1 MYLIS
6 GKVNIEPKVYCQM
19 GCGPHRNYLIESKTL
34 EANYIIL
41 YSDTKHLILSLDLL
55 YVGEKFTKLLKEELC
70 KFIPIDNMF
79 ITASHTHYAPMTDT
93 NKPLLGEASD
103 EYIEDTI
110 KKISKNISLNLI
122 TEFHQVEIEY
132 SLYESFQTCK
142 RRLRRFVGLKGNK
155 ILFNQ
160 VFLGPPR
167 KKTKNSEKDRIEG
180 SLITLKDANGKAL
193 AIIWHFPCHPTSLP
207 RSTEFSSH
215 FIGDIR
221 DYLRSI
227 NDSSLPVIFLQ
238 GFSGDI
244 RPPSQITRPKNLLE
258 LLRKTFFGSYFKDF
272 TEQGYKE
279 WINNLKEELDKVIKK
294 NHTSFTY
301 KSEEVSSERLSIP
314 LSEFAETNIQT
325 DKEVTFV
332 KIDMGKLVLIGVSA
346 ELVYDYQL
354 YLKKLSADKF
364 LIGVGCLEDVFGYIP
379 TKNMQMGGGYE
390 SKDFFPYFGIK
401 ALKGDIELKTKYFL
415 KKIVNL

>member
-1 MYLIS
+1 MYIIS

-19 GCGPHRNYLIESKTL
+19 GCGPHKKFLIESKSL
-34 EANYIIL
+34 EANYLIID
-41 YSDTKHLILSLDLL
+41 SETKYLMLSLDLL
-55 YVGEKFTKLLKEELC
+55 YVGERLTVLLKEKLC
-70 KFIPIDNMF
+70 GVFPIENMF
-79 ITASHTHYAPMTDT
+79 IVASHSHYAPMADT
-93 NKPLLGEASD
+93 HKPLLGKAND
-103 EYIEDTI
+103 EYIEDI
-110 KKISKNISLNLI
+110 AARVSKSITLSLLNQ
-122 TEFHQVEIEY
+122 FYQVEIEY
-132 SLYESFQTCK
+132 SPYETFQTCK
-142 RRLRRFVGLKGNK
+142 RRLRRSVGLKGNR
-155 ILFNQ
+155 IVFNQ
-160 VFLGPPR
+160 VLLGPSR
-167 KKTKNSEKDRIEG
+167 NTMNSEKNKIEG
-180 SLITLKDANGKAL
+180 GLITLKDANGKAL
-193 AIIWHFPCHPTSLP
+193 AIIWHFPCHPTSFP

-294 NHTSFTY
+294 NNTSFTC

-332 KIDMGKLVLIGVSA
+332 KINMGKLVLIGVSA

-379 TKNMQMGGGYE
+379 TKNMQIQGGYE